1 MNIIK
6 WFFTSSSELRFGD
19 FSCSTTPLFQLIILI
34 VILFAFINVY
44 KDSKARGKNG
54 LVTVV
59 LMLLAFP
66 FSFLLWYWLRPEEID
81 KKSQQKDAR
90 DAVPSPQI

>member
-6 WFFTSSSELRFGD
+6 WFFTSSSS
-19 FSCSTTPLFQLIILI
+19 FSLGSFSFEAPPFVMLIVFL
-34 VILFAFINVY
+34 VILFAFYNVY
-44 KDSKARGKNG
+44 KDSKARGKSG
-54 LVTVV
+54 FITVI

-81 KKSQQKDAR
+81 KKSQ
-90 DAVPSPQI
+90 